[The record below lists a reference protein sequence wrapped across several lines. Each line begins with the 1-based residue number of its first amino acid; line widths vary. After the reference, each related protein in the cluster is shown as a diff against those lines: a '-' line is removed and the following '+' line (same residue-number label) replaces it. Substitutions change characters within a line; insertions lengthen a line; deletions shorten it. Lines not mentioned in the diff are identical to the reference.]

1 MKIALI
7 GPGIMDIPPPR
18 WGAVEMVIWDTFNI
32 LNEAG
37 HEVVIV
43 NLPDTNLILDH
54 INANAYDVI
63 HLHYD
68 VFAHLMPHLKAKVKI
83 LSSHYPFI
91 SDKQRYVSDGYDQTV
106 KHVVNNKD
114 YYIFASSQND
124 INSFVSQGAD
134 SSKIS
139 LSKLG
144 VKTESY
150 SFLESPVY
158 NKTLCFSQ
166 IVDRKRQYQIQ
177 NIDNI
182 DFVGRIDDY
191 KFTNHTNYRG
201 EYDRQ
206 KLNEEI
212 TKYTNFILLSKVE
225 NTTPLAVKEALIC
238 GLGVVVTDIVAQ
250 ELDLDKEFITVL
262 SQEQVNDL
270 DYLKNSIANNKLI
283 SLNRRR
289 EIREYGINNFDYKN
303 IILNQY
309 VPALQK
315 LLSQK

>member
-37 HEVVIV
+37 HEVTIV

-54 INANAYDVI
+54 INSNAYDVI

-68 VFAHLMPHLKAKVKI
+68 VFAYLMPALKAKVKI

-91 SDKQRYVSDGYDQTV
+91 NNKERYANDGYDKTV
-106 KHVVNNKD
+106 RHVVNNKD

-124 INSFVSQGAD
+124 IDSFVSQGAD
-134 SSKIS
+134 PSKII

-144 VKTESY
+144 VKTQSY
-150 SFLESPVY
+150 TFLEAPVY

-177 NIDNI
+177 NIENI
-182 DFVGRIDDY
+182 DFIGRLDDY
-191 KFTNHTNYRG
+191 KFTNHINYRG
-201 EYDRQ
+201 EYDRE
-206 KLNEEI
+206 KLNQEI

-250 ELDLDKEFITVL
+250 ELDSSKEFITVL

-270 DYLKNSIANNKLI
+270 EYLKNSIEKNKLV
-283 SLNRRR
+283 SLKRRK
-289 EIREYGINNFDYKN
+289 EIREYGINKFDYKN

-309 VPALQK
+309 IPK
-315 LLSQK
+315 LFFLLNKH